1 MKKVINAR
9 MAVKPEAIK
18 QFVSLAQIIVE
29 ASNLE
34 KGCLVYKLYQE
45 IGNPSSFIFFEV
57 YENQDA
63 VDFHNATPHF
73 KTFIGQLT
81 GLMAENPVIE
91 VF

>member
-9 MAVKPEAIK
+9 ITVKPESIEK
-18 QFVSLAQIIVE
+18 FISLADIVVE
-29 ASNLE
+29 QSNLE

-45 IGNPSSFIFFEV
+45 AGNPSNFIFYEV

-63 VDFHNATPHF
+63 VDFHNSTQHF
-73 KTFIGQLT
+73 KAFIGQITEL
-81 GLMAENPVIE
+81 LAESPMIE

>member
-9 MAVKPEAIK
+9 ITVKPAAIEK
-18 QFVSLAQIIVE
+18 FISLAEIIVE
-29 ASNLE
+29 QSNLE

-45 IGNPSSFIFFEV
+45 VGNPSSFNFYEV

-63 VDFHNATPHF
+63 VDFHNATQHF
-73 KTFIGQLT
+73 KTFIGQITEIL
-81 GLMAENPVIE
+81 AESPMIE

>member
-9 MAVKPEAIK
+9 ITVKPESIEK
-18 QFVSLAQIIVE
+18 FISLADIVVE
-29 ASNLE
+29 QSNLE

-45 IGNPSSFIFFEV
+45 AGNPSSFIVYEV

-63 VDFHNATPHF
+63 VDFHNSTQHF
-73 KTFIGQLT
+73 KDFIGQITEIL
-81 GLMAENPVIE
+81 AESPMIE